1 MDRKEIEKVFKE
13 IWQYGDP
20 RFYEIIIELCQLHND
35 KNKHYATKDD
45 PLQNFWRVASWAT
58 KYKLLSKG
66 WEPLKV
72 CLLYSMK
79 QTDAVMKLVGEANP
93 ELIEGEG
100 DIEGIGGRLD
110 DIAVYSMLARVIYE
124 KIKAGKLK
132 W

>member
-1 MDRKEIEKVFKE
+1 MERKEVEKVFKK

-20 RFYEIIIELCQLHND
+20 RFYEIVIELCQLHND
-35 KNKHYATKDD
+35 KNKHYASKED
-45 PLQNFWRVASWAT
+45 PLQNFWRVGSWAT
-58 KYKLLSKG
+58 KYNLLSKG

-72 CLLYSMK
+72 CLLYAMK
-79 QTDAVMKLVGEANP
+79 QWDATLKLLGEANP
-93 ELIEGEG
+93 SLIEGEG
-100 DIEGIGGRLD
+100 DIEGIEGRLD